1 MKYVIKGGRELGGT
15 VRVQGAKNSVLPILA
30 ASILANDKC
39 EILDCPSLSD
49 VKTTIDILKALGAKA
64 TYALGSVIV
73 DPTDAFN
80 NEIPE
85 CLMRKL
91 RSSIVFLGAV
101 TMRMGK
107 ARLSMPGGCLLGA
120 RPIDLHLKALKALG
134 IKVKEEAGF
143 IETDASEAKSA
154 HVHLAFP
161 SVGATEN
168 TILAAVKIKGETLI
182 TNAARE
188 PEIIDLISF
197 LNAMGARIT
206 GGGTGTIHIEGVASL
221 RGISYRI
228 IPDRIAA
235 TTYMCMAMAT
245 GGEIELENVRRE
257 HLSAITEELR
267 EEGARI
273 EYFGERGY
281 IRAPRRIKSADMIK
295 TMPYPGFPT
304 DAQSLFFPH
313 LIKGD
318 STSVIVENIFENRF
332 KIVEELTKMGADIV
346 TEGRSA
352 IIRGPRTLSGAHV
365 YVPDLRSG
373 AALLIAALSAQGESI
388 VEDEGH
394 IERGYERIFE
404 NITALGGDIRINNTA
419 DY

>member
-1 MKYVIKGGRELGGT
+1 MKYIVKGDRELCGS

-30 ASILANDKC
+30 ASILSSDKC
-39 EILDCPSLSD
+39 EIRDCPSLSD
-49 VKTTIDILKALGAKA
+49 VKTTLKILEALGC
-64 TYALGSVIV
+64 SVTHGLNTVTV
-73 DPTDAFN
+73 DSSSAFES
-80 NEIPE
+80 EIPE
-85 CLMRKL
+85 KLMRQL
-91 RSSIVFLGAV
+91 RSSIIFLGAV

-107 ARLSMPGGCLLGA
+107 ARVSLPGGCSLGA
-120 RPIDLHLKALKALG
+120 RPIDLHLKALKTLG
-134 IKVKEEAGF
+134 IKVTEEAGF
-143 IETDASEAKSA
+143 IETDAKEAKCA
-154 HVHLAFP
+154 NVHLAFP

-168 TILAAVKIKGETLI
+168 TILAAVKIKGETVI

-197 LNAMGARIT
+197 LNAMGAKIT

-221 RGISYRI
+221 KGISYRI

-235 TTYMCMAMAT
+235 ATYMCMAMAT
-245 GGEIELENVRRE
+245 GGEIELENVKRE
-257 HLSAITEELR
+257 HLTAITNELR
-267 EEGARI
+267 EEGARV
-273 EYFGERGY
+273 EFFGERGY

-304 DAQSLFFPH
+304 DAQSVFIPH

-332 KIVEELTKMGADIV
+332 KIVDDLNRMGADIV

-352 IIRGPRTLSGAHV
+352 IIRGPRTLCGAHV
-365 YVPDLRSG
+365 YAPDLRGG
-373 AALLIAALSAQGESI
+373 AALLIAALSAKGDSI

-394 IERGYERIFE
+394 IARGYESIVE

-419 DY
+419 DF

>member
-1 MKYVIKGGRELGGT
+1 MKYIIKGGRELGGT

-39 EILDCPSLSD
+39 EILDCPHLSD
-49 VKTTIDILKALGAKA
+49 VKTTAEILEALGCRI
-64 TYALGSVIV
+64 TFSLNSVTV
-73 DPTDAFN
+73 DPTDAFDM
-80 NEIPE
+80 EIPE
-85 CLMRKL
+85 RLMRRL
-91 RSSIVFLGAV
+91 RSSIIFLGAV

-107 ARLSMPGGCLLGA
+107 ARVSMPGGCFLGA
-120 RPIDLHLKALKALG
+120 RPIDLHLKALKSLG

-143 IETDASEAKSA
+143 IETDASEARCA

-168 TILAAVKIKGETLI
+168 TILAAVKIKGETVI

-221 RGISYRI
+221 KGISYRI

-245 GGEIELENVRRE
+245 GGELELENVRRE
-257 HLSAITEELR
+257 HLTAITDELR

-281 IRAPRRIKSADMIK
+281 IRAPRKIKSADMIK

-304 DAQSLFFPH
+304 DAQSVFIPH

-332 KIVEELTKMGADIV
+332 KIVDELLRMGADIV

-352 IIRGPRTLSGAHV
+352 IIRGPRVLTGAHV
-365 YVPDLRSG
+365 YAPDLRGG
-373 AALLIAALSAQGESI
+373 AALLIAALSAQGESV

-394 IERGYERIFE
+394 IERGYERIVE

-419 DY
+419 DF

>member
-1 MKYVIKGGRELGGT
+1 MKYIVKGGSRLGGT
-15 VRVQGAKNSVLPILA
+15 VRVQGAKNSVLPIMA
-30 ASILANDKC
+30 ASILARDKC
-39 EILDCPSLSD
+39 EIVDCPLLSD
-49 VKTTIDILKALGAKA
+49 VKTTVEILEALGCRI
-64 TYALGSVIV
+64 TYGLNSVCI
-73 DPTDAFN
+73 DPADAFN
-80 NEIPE
+80 MEIPE
-85 CLMRKL
+85 RLMRRL
-91 RSSIVFLGAV
+91 RSSIIFLGAV
-101 TMRMGK
+101 TVRMGK
-107 ARLSMPGGCLLGA
+107 ARVSMPGGCLLGA
-120 RPIDLHLKALKALG
+120 RPIDLHLKALRTLG

-168 TILAAVKIKGETLI
+168 TILAAVKIKGETVI

-206 GGGTGTIHIEGVASL
+206 GGGTGTIHIDGVASL
-221 RGISYRI
+221 KGISYRI

-245 GGEIELENVRRE
+245 GGEIEIENVRRE
-257 HLSAITEELR
+257 HLTAITDELR

-273 EYFGERGY
+273 EFFGERGY

-304 DAQSLFFPH
+304 DAQSLFIPH
-313 LIKGD
+313 LIKGE

-332 KIVEELTKMGADIV
+332 KIVDELNRMGADIV

-352 IIRGPRTLSGAHV
+352 IIRGPRALSPAHV
-365 YVPDLRSG
+365 HAPDLRGG
-373 AALLIAALSAQGESI
+373 AALLIAALSAHGESI

-394 IERGYERIFE
+394 IDRGYERIVE
-404 NITALGGDIRINNTA
+404 SITALGGDVRVNNTA
-419 DY
+419 DF

>member
-1 MKYVIKGGRELGGT
+1 MKYIIKGGRELGGK

-30 ASILANDKC
+30 ATLLSNDKC
-39 EILDCPSLSD
+39 EILDCPHLSD
-49 VKTTIDILKALGAKA
+49 VKTTTEILKELGCRV
-64 TYALGSVIV
+64 TYGLNTISV

-80 NEIPE
+80 MEIPE
-85 CLMRKL
+85 RLMRKL

-101 TMRMGK
+101 TMRVGK
-107 ARLSMPGGCLLGA
+107 ARLSMPGGCPLGT
-120 RPIDLHLKALKALG
+120 RPIDLHLKALKSLG

-143 IETDASEAKSA
+143 IETDASEAKNA
-154 HVHLAFP
+154 NVHLAFP

-168 TILAAVKIKGETLI
+168 TILAAVKIKGESVI

-188 PEIIDLISF
+188 PEIIDLIAF

-206 GGGTGTIHIEGVASL
+206 GGGTGTIHIDGVASL

-257 HLSAITEELR
+257 HLTAITNELR
-267 EEGARI
+267 EEGARV
-273 EYFGERGY
+273 EFFGDRGY
-281 IRAPRRIKSADMIK
+281 IRAPRKIKSADMIK

-304 DAQSLFFPH
+304 DAQSVFIPH
-313 LIKGD
+313 LVKGD

-332 KIVEELTKMGADIV
+332 RVVEEINKMGADIV

-352 IIRGPRTLSGAHV
+352 IIRGPKRLVGAHV
-365 YVPDLRSG
+365 HAPDLRGG
-373 AALLIAALSAQGESI
+373 AALLIAALSAQGESV
-388 VEDEGH
+388 VEDVGH
-394 IERGYERIFE
+394 IQRGYENVVE

>member
-1 MKYVIKGGRELGGT
+1 MKYIVKGGRELGGT

-30 ASILANDKC
+30 ASILSNDKC
-39 EILDCPSLSD
+39 EILDCPLLSD
-49 VKTTIDILKALGAKA
+49 VKTTVEILKTLGCSVTFALDSL
-64 TYALGSVIV
+64 TI

-80 NEIPE
+80 MEIPE
-85 CLMRKL
+85 RLMRKL
-91 RSSIVFLGAV
+91 RSSIIFLGAV

-107 ARLSMPGGCLLGA
+107 ARVSMPGGCLLGA
-120 RPIDLHLKALKALG
+120 RPIDLHIKALKALG

-143 IETDASEAKSA
+143 IETDASEAKCA
-154 HVHLAFP
+154 NVHLAFP

-168 TILAAVKIKGETLI
+168 TILAAVKIKGETVI

-197 LNAMGARIT
+197 LNAMGAKIT

-221 RGISYRI
+221 RGVSYRI

-245 GGEIELENVRRE
+245 GGEIEIENVRRE
-257 HLSAITEELR
+257 HLTAITNELR

-273 EYFGERGY
+273 EFFGERGY
-281 IRAPRRIKSADMIK
+281 IRAPRKIKSADMIK

-304 DAQSLFFPH
+304 DAQSIFFPH

-332 KIVEELTKMGADIV
+332 KIVDELNRMGADIV

-352 IIRGPRTLSGAHV
+352 IIRGPRILNGAHV
-365 YVPDLRSG
+365 YSPDLRGG
-373 AALLIAALSAQGESI
+373 AALLIAALSANGESI

-394 IERGYERIFE
+394 IERGYEKIVE

-419 DY
+419 DF

>member
-1 MKYVIKGGRELGGT
+1 MKYIVKGGRELGGT

-39 EILDCPSLSD
+39 EILDCPHLSD
-49 VKTTIDILKALGAKA
+49 VTTTTEILKELGCKV
-64 TYALGSVIV
+64 TYALNCVSV

-80 NEIPE
+80 MEIPE
-85 CLMRKL
+85 RLMRKL

-101 TMRMGK
+101 TMRMGR
-107 ARLSMPGGCLLGA
+107 ARVSMPGGCLLGA
-120 RPIDLHLKALKALG
+120 RPIDLHLKALKSLG

-143 IETDASEAKSA
+143 IETDASEAKCA
-154 HVHLAFP
+154 AVHLAFP

-168 TILAAVKIKGETLI
+168 TILAAVKIKGESVI

-188 PEIIDLISF
+188 PEIIDLIAF

-206 GGGTGTIHIEGVASL
+206 GGGTGTIHIEGVPSL

-245 GGEIELENVRRE
+245 NGEIELENVRRE
-257 HLSAITEELR
+257 HLTAITNELR

-273 EYFGERGY
+273 EFFGDRAY
-281 IRAPRRIKSADMIK
+281 LRAPRKIKSADMIK

-304 DAQSLFFPH
+304 DAQSVFMPH

-332 KIVEELTKMGADIV
+332 KVANELNKMGADIV

-352 IIRGPRTLSGAHV
+352 IIRGPRTLTGAHV
-365 YVPDLRSG
+365 IAPDLRGG
-373 AALLIAALSAQGESI
+373 AALIIAALSAQGESV
-388 VEDEGH
+388 VEDAGH
-394 IERGYERIFE
+394 IGRGYESLVE

>member
-1 MKYVIKGGRELGGT
+1 MKYIVKGGRELGGT

-30 ASILANDKC
+30 ASILSNDKC
-39 EILDCPSLSD
+39 EIRDCPDLSD
-49 VKTTIDILKALGAKA
+49 VKTTLEILEELGCNV
-64 TYALGSVIV
+64 TYGV
-73 DPTDAFN
+73 DFVGVDSSSAFN
-80 NEIPE
+80 PEIPE
-85 CLMRKL
+85 RLMRKL
-91 RSSIVFLGAV
+91 RSSIIFLGAV

-107 ARLSMPGGCLLGA
+107 ARMSTPGGCHLGA
-120 RPIDLHLKALKALG
+120 RPIDLHLKALKTLG

-206 GGGTGTIHIEGVASL
+206 GGGSGTIHIEGVASL
-221 RGISYRI
+221 KGITYRI

-245 GGEIELENVRRE
+245 GGEIELENVKRD
-257 HLSAITEELR
+257 HLTAITNELR
-267 EEGARI
+267 EEGARV
-273 EYFGERGY
+273 EFFGERGY
-281 IRAPRRIKSADMIK
+281 IRAPRKIRSADMIK

-304 DAQSLFFPH
+304 DAQSVFIPH

-318 STSVIVENIFENRF
+318 STSVIVENIFESRF
-332 KIVEELTKMGADIV
+332 KIVDELNRMGADIV

-352 IIRGPRTLSGAHV
+352 IIRGPRSLTGAHV
-365 YVPDLRSG
+365 VAPDLRGG
-373 AALLIAALSAQGESI
+373 AALVIAALSASGESVI
-388 VEDEGH
+388 EDEGH
-394 IERGYERIFE
+394 IIRGYESLVE
-404 NITALGGDIRINNTA
+404 NISALGGDISVSNT
-419 DY
+419 